1 MFTLHFVG
9 YHFLEPNSSINIS
22 EADLN
27 ATNTPKDDSKLH
39 WIFNTTLGFRI
50 MFKFHRFSLFWSSNY
65 YSALE
70 IGDGIEIRPGTRLA
84 HFRGLDVPDD
94 VVSVS
99 NAAWITIYEMGPA
112 VYTSTRL
119 TICHPKPGR

>member
-1 MFTLHFVG
+1 MHFVG

-27 ATNTPKDDSKLH
+27 ATNTSYDDSKLH
-39 WIFNTTLGFRI
+39 WTFNTALGFRI
-50 MFKFHRFSLFWSSNY
+50 MFKFQTFSLYWSSNY

-70 IGDGIEIRPGTRLA
+70 IGDGVEIRPETRLA

-99 NAAWITIYEMGPA
+99 NAAWITIYEFSSAG
-112 VYTSTRL
+112 YTSSRL
-119 TICHPKPGR
+119 PLKSA

>member
-27 ATNTPKDDSKLH
+27 ATNTYNDDSKLH
-39 WIFNTTLGFRI
+39 WTFNTTPGFRI
-50 MFKFHRFSLFWSSNY
+50 MFKFQRFSLYWSSNY

-70 IGDGIEIRPGTRLA
+70 IGDGVETRPETRLA

-99 NAAWITIYEMGPA
+99 NAAWITIYELGSA
-112 VYTSTRL
+112 GYTSTRL
-119 TICHPKPGR
+119 HLTSS